1 MTLKSIEIG
10 VCVCLMFM
18 SCNLL
23 PLDDPEIWITYTQH
37 RKQSFH
43 TIESGNKE

>member
-10 VCVCLMFM
+10 VCVSDVYELQ
-18 SCNLL
+18 SH